1 MNPTNFYDRPSGF
14 VDIASKHVI
23 RVEWC
28 SISCTAREMAL
39 SSKTRNMLENLVRE
53 GSFKWLLGSRS
64 SFNEEFEEMGRS
76 PSARKNWI
84 SELSPIANIVVRR
97 CSKILSVPTTE
108 LQESFNAEAS
118 HSVKHPSRYARNF
131 LEYCCFKALALSTQ
145 VSGHLADKKF
155 RRLTYDMMVAW
166 EAPAAD
172 SKPSVDKLDEDI
184 SVGIEAFSRIA
195 PAVPVIANVIISE
208 NLFEVLTTSTCGR
221 LQFSIYDKYLSGLER
236 LRKLP
241 GPGRLL
247 GLVTSR
253 LRSSAFKQ
261 AVTKSFAGL
270 SISRLITVFLLH
282 PYVIPQKVTVRVAE
296 AFRSQAALT
305 SDENLEVQ
313 PIQQLHLAPGKVS
326 SGMPAP
332 KVPQGGTEATVWS
345 DENGEGFVFLEKS
358 TLLQSKRQAE
368 IADGGCR
375 RGLEPIVDC
384 AALSEF
390 LALKVGGD
398 VVPFASEIID
408 QTSNNICE
416 LTTEKWDTCRIKIT
430 PDRQSAQRS
439 CRTKWGCS
447 EEIAPRYL
455 PGDLMD
461 LIFFESRKAEKIF
474 GSWTVALSS
483 CKVVEDKCIVLG
495 VMNLVLVNL
504 NYLSYRAIR
513 KMRTQSDSSLLSV
526 IRSSKGEKILEM
538 EGAVTTQPVLEHVG
552 ISTWP
557 GRLTLTDHALYFEA
571 LRVVSYDK
579 AKRYDLSDDLKQIV
593 KPELTGPWGTRLFD
607 KAVFYKSISL
617 SEPVVIE
624 FPELKGH
631 TRRDYWLAI
640 IREILYVHRFINKFE
655 IKGVKQDEAVS
666 KAVLGILRLQAIQEI
681 SSALPLRYES
691 LLMFNLCDQLPGGD
705 LILETLANMSS
716 LKEID
721 CYKSQSG
728 SGMYSISALD
738 MVSNL
743 GFVFNTNSNNPN
755 EDGLV
760 VGEITV
766 GEMTSLERAVKE
778 SKNDYEKVV
787 VAQQTID
794 GVKVE
799 GIDTNL
805 AVMKELLFPMMEL
818 GKCLHSLVYWEDPL
832 RSLGFCSLLTYII
845 FRQWL
850 GYTVALML
858 IFTAIFMVLTRI
870 FSQEN
875 PVDEVKVLAPPPM
888 NTVEQLL
895 AVQNAISQAEEFIQD
910 GNVVLLKLRALL
922 LVIFPQASEKFA
934 IALVLVALVFALLP
948 SKYVILFLFL
958 EAFTRYSPPRKASTE
973 RWMRRLREW
982 WFSIPAAP
990 VLLEIEKED
999 RKRK

>member
-1 MNPTNFYDRPSGF
+1 
-14 VDIASKHVI
+14 
-23 RVEWC
+23 
-28 SISCTAREMAL
+28 MAL

-64 SFNEEFEEMGRS
+64 SFDEEFEEMGRS

-84 SELSPIANIVVRR
+84 SELSPLANIVVRR

-131 LEYCCFKALALSTQ
+131 LEYSCFRALALSTQ
-145 VSGHLADKKF
+145 VTGHLADKKF

-166 EAPAAD
+166 EAPDAD
-172 SKPSVDKLDEDI
+172 SQPSVNLDEDI
-184 SVGIEAFSRIA
+184 SIGIEAFSRIA
-195 PAVPVIANVIISE
+195 PAVPIIANVIISE
-208 NLFEVLTTSTCGR
+208 NLFEVLTTSTGGR

-236 LRKLP
+236 
-241 GPGRLL
+241 
-247 GLVTSR
+247 
-253 LRSSAFKQ
+253 
-261 AVTKSFAGL
+261 
-270 SISRLITVFLLH
+270 
-282 PYVIPQKVTVRVAE
+282 
-296 AFRSQAALT
+296 
-305 SDENLEVQ
+305 
-313 PIQQLHLAPGKVS
+313 
-326 SGMPAP
+326 
-332 KVPQGGTEATVWS
+332 
-345 DENGEGFVFLEKS
+345 
-358 TLLQSKRQAE
+358 
-368 IADGGCR
+368 
-375 RGLEPIVDC
+375 
-384 AALSEF
+384 
-390 LALKVGGD
+390 
-398 VVPFASEIID
+398 
-408 QTSNNICE
+408 
-416 LTTEKWDTCRIKIT
+416 
-430 PDRQSAQRS
+430 
-439 CRTKWGCS
+439 
-447 EEIAPRYL
+447 
-455 PGDLMD
+455 
-461 LIFFESRKAEKIF
+461 
-474 GSWTVALSS
+474 
-483 CKVVEDKCIVLG
+483 
-495 VMNLVLVNL
+495 
-504 NYLSYRAIR
+504 AIR
-513 KMRTQSDSSLLSV
+513 KMRTQSESSLLSA
-526 IRSSKGEKILEM
+526 IRLSNGEKILEM
-538 EGAVTTQPVLEHVG
+538 DGTVTTQPVLEHVG

-640 IREILYVHRFINKFE
+640 IREILYVHRFINKFQ
-655 IKGVKQDEAVS
+655 IKGVKRDEAVS
-666 KAVLGILRLQAIQEI
+666 KAVLGILRLQAIQDI
-681 SSALPLRYES
+681 SSAIPLLYES

-721 CYKSQSG
+721 RMNKSKSG

-743 GFVFNTNSNNPN
+743 GFVFNTSSNNPN

-832 RSLGFCSLLTYII
+832 MSLGFCSLFTYII

-850 GYTVALML
+850 GYTFALML
-858 IFTAIFMVLTRI
+858 IFTAIFMVLTR
-870 FSQEN
+870 FCSQWN

-888 NTVEQLL
+888 NTMEQLL
-895 AVQNAISQAEEFIQD
+895 AVQNAISQAEEFIQG
-910 GNVVLLKLRALL
+910 GNIVLLKLRALL

-934 IALVLVALVFALLP
+934 IALLLVALVFALLP
-948 SKYVILFLFL
+948 SKYVVLFLFL

-990 VLLEIEKED
+990 VLLEREKED